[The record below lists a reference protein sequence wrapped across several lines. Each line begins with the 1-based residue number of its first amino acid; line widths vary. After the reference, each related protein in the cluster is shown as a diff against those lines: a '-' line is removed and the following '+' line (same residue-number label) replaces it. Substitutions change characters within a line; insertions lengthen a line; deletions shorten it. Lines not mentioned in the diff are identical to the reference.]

1 MGAIASEADPGADGE
16 DDEEEEE
23 HEEDGPPVHDGLL
36 CKLELMICYGAER
49 LIVMAKGVV
58 C

>member
-1 MGAIASEADPGADGE
+1 MGTIASEAEPGADGE

-23 HEEDGPPVHDGLL
+23 HEEDGPAVHDGLL
-36 CKLELMICYGAER
+36 YELELMMCYRPER
-49 LIVMAKGVV
+49 LIVMSKSVF